1 MHEDGFIDDEEVADL
16 QRQGAIGEMIC
27 HAFDI
32 DGVMLPSSLAA
43 RVTTP
48 PLAQAPQRPVIALS
62 GGSKKADAVRAA
74 LRGGWLTGL
83 VTDET
88 CARHALQ
95 D

>member
-1 MHEDGFIDDEEVADL
+1 
-16 QRQGAIGEMIC
+16 MIC

-48 PLAQAPQRPVIALS
+48 PLAHAPQRPVIALS